1 MKAFIFNSGVGSR
14 LGDLTKD
21 KPKALVELKSGET
34 ILGRQLRILRSQ
46 GIKEIVI
53 STGYKE
59 EMIKEYCLKEFP
71 ELHFTFV
78 FNPDYATTNSIYSMY
93 LAENKFQD
101 DFLIMHGDLVFDE
114 GIVEKLLEEKHR
126 DLVCINTEI
135 PKPPKDFK
143 GRIKKEKLQKIAV
156 DIFEKDDY
164 ALQPLYKL
172 SFATISQWMLRIKEM
187 IGKGIVDV
195 YAENALN
202 EALLDLDVR
211 CVDYK
216 YNFAEE
222 IDTLEDYERVSND
235 VRLFEFLNQK
245 VYHGDYLI
253 KLIEI
258 IKKHNFK
265 RPFLVYSSAT
275 FKNTEFYNYMKNL
288 ALTPY
293 NSYSSNP
300 KYEEIIPG
308 LELFKRNN
316 CDVIIAIG
324 GGSAIDVAKAIKLF
338 SGLNPNINYLEQ
350 KPIYVNTPLIAIPT
364 TAGTGSETTRY
375 SVIYVDGEKYS
386 LTHDCIFPNIAVID
400 PTFLRTLPEYHRR
413 SSLLDALCQAIESF
427 WSKGSIEETRLLSA
441 RGIHLFR
448 YTYKHYLE
456 GHPFVDDRIMK
467 VSYLA
472 GQAINI
478 TATTAP
484 HAMSYKLTSLT
495 GIAHGHAV
503 SVTLPYVYK
512 YMLEIAKKSEDKE
525 LKQTFVNLAKIFE
538 TSETKLFEVILNIF
552 NEFELEKP
560 TVTEDQ
566 LIELI
571 NDVNEERLQNNPVL
585 LDKEAIEE
593 IYRSALIVK
602 K

>member
-14 LGDLTKD
+14 LGDLTID

-53 STGYKE
+53 STGYKA

-71 ELHFTFV
+71 ELKFTFV
-78 FNPDYATTNSIYSMY
+78 YNHDYATTNSIYSMY

-101 DFLIMHGDLVFDE
+101 DFLIMHGDLVFNE
-114 GIVEKLLEEKHR
+114 GIVKKILAENHR
-126 DLVCINTEI
+126 DLACINTQT
-135 PKPPKDFK
+135 PKPKKDFK
-143 GRIKKEKLQKIAV
+143 GRIKDGKLQKIAV
-156 DIFEKDDY
+156 DIFGKEDH

-172 SFATISQWMLRIKEM
+172 SFATISQWMLSIKGM
-187 IGKGIVDV
+187 INKGIVDV
-195 YAENALN
+195 YAENAFNDVLP
-202 EALLDLDVR
+202 DLDVR
-211 CVDYK
+211 VIDYK
-216 YNFAEE
+216 DDFVEE
-222 IDTLEDYERVSND
+222 IDTLEDYERVSDD

-308 LELFKRNN
+308 LELFKRNK
-316 CDVIIAIG
+316 CDVIVAIG

-338 SGLNPNINYLEQ
+338 SKLDPDINYLEQ
-350 KPIYVNTPLIAIPT
+350 KAVYVNTPLIAIPT

-375 SVIYVDGEKYS
+375 SVIYKDGEKQS
-386 LTHDCIFPNIAVID
+386 LVHDCIFPNIAIID

-413 SSLLDALCQAIESF
+413 SALLDALCQAIESY
-427 WSKGSIEETRLLSA
+427 WSKGATKESRELSERA
-441 RGIHLFR
+441 IHLFR
-448 YTYKHYLE
+448 VTYKHYLE
-456 GHPFVDDRIMK
+456 EHPFVNDRIMK
-467 VSYLA
+467 VAYLA

-478 TATTAP
+478 TATTVP

-503 SVTLPYVYK
+503 SLTLPYVYK
-512 YMLEIAKKSEDKE
+512 YMLEYAIKTKDNEVH
-525 LKQTFVNLAKIFE
+525 QTLVNLAQIFE
-538 TSETKLFEVILNIF
+538 TDETKLFEILKSTF
-552 NEFELEKP
+552 EEFELEKP
-560 TVTEDQ
+560 IITEKQ

-585 LDKEAIEE
+585 LDKKAIEQ
-593 IYRSALIVK
+593 IYRNSLTIV
-602 K
+602 